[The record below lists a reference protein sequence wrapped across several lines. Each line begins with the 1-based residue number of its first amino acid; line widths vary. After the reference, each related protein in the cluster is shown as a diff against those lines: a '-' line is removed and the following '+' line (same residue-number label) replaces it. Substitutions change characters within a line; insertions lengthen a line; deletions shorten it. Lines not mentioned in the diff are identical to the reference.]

1 MSRPKYDTPE
11 KLQTYLDEFFRNNPT
26 QNFTH
31 LGDMGIT
38 SLVGVN
44 FPETMTYLPLSHNK
58 ITSLEDINFPR
69 NLSVLQVPMNQITNI
84 GKE

>member
-31 LGDMGIT
+31 LGDIRAKWREPNYKT
-38 SLVGVN
+38 I
-44 FPETMTYLPLSHNK
+44 PKNK
-58 ITSLEDINFPR
+58 
-69 NLSVLQVPMNQITNI
+69 
-84 GKE
+84 K